1 MRIAIVGASG
11 NVGQRL
17 VAEAVGRGHE
27 VTAVARDISAVPA
40 GDAIHPVEADVGDPA
55 TASLLEGQD
64 AVILWVRFQGL
75 DLDSVLNTIR
85 ASGVPRLLVVGG
97 AASLEAEPGVQLID
111 TPGFPDVIK
120 VEAEPARQGLARLR
134 REEAIDWTFLSPS
147 VFFGPG
153 ARTGAF
159 RLGGDALLTAEDGKS
174 HISYEDYAVAMLDE
188 IEQPKHRRARFTVG
202 Y

>member
-1 MRIAIVGASG
+1 MRIAIIGASG

-17 VAEAVGRGHE
+17 VAEAVSRGHE
-27 VTAVARDISAVPA
+27 VTAIARDISRVPA
-40 GDAIHPVEADVGDPA
+40 GDHVDPVKADVTDPA
-55 TASLLEGQD
+55 TAALLKGHD
-64 AVILWVRFQGL
+64 VAILSVRFQGL
-75 DLDSVLNTIR
+75 DLDSVLDTVK

-134 REEAIDWTFLSPS
+134 KEEAIDWTFLSPS

-153 ARTGAF
+153 ERTGTF
-159 RLGGDALLTAEDGKS
+159 RLGGDALLTASDGKS
-174 HISYEDYAVAMLDE
+174 HITYEDYAVAMLDE
-188 IEQPKHRRARFTVG
+188 IERPKHRRARFTVG